1 MTPSSRSCQ
10 PVDPRS
16 VYRCAGKKG
25 GRFHRGRLPRLCI
38 GTPDIE
44 DLATRTRAVPV
55 GFGLLSVDQHQM
67 LPAVLAALF
76 GFYQENLQQDQA
88 EAQSA
93 STIKSALRMKRWRR
107 LFPIAKPSLLLSVA
121 CAARR
126 AGRGNAARSRL
137 YFVGYVTA
145 PPTKVGGFQSLA
157 THPVQPHSYFSRVRV
172 RCGRQAM
179 CSKENPPGL
188 GSALLPTSDILRR
201 EGLLPP
207 TAKIRLSRG
216 MKPSQDYEAH
226 HTAEAHSTANIRH
239 SKEAALRRPFVTMNL
254 NPNRNLVASGTA
266 PGEPRRRP
274 CFENDFTSQI
284 FS

>member
-16 VYRCAGKKG
+16 VHRCAGKKG

-137 YFVGYVTA
+137 YFVGY
-145 PPTKVGGFQSLA
+145 L
-157 THPVQPHSYFSRVRV
+157 
-172 RCGRQAM
+172 
-179 CSKENPPGL
+179 
-188 GSALLPTSDILRR
+188 
-201 EGLLPP
+201 
-207 TAKIRLSRG
+207 
-216 MKPSQDYEAH
+216 
-226 HTAEAHSTANIRH
+226 
-239 SKEAALRRPFVTMNL
+239 TMNL